1 MRVAVLFAI
10 AVLVCAGDA
19 NAQKF
24 YKWKDA
30 DGVTHYTTT
39 PPPDGQQ
46 ADRLAVD
53 AAPASPLV
61 DDKPAEGQPRD
72 PNVPTE
78 ARSGNAV
85 ERRSAACTT
94 ARANLGTLETNPF
107 VTMDKDGD
115 GKQELLTVDEQ
126 NAQIARAREQVR
138 ILCADQPAAG

>member
-1 MRVAVLFAI
+1 MRIAVLFAI
-10 AVLVCAGDA
+10 AALVCAGDA

-24 YKWKDA
+24 FKWKDA

-53 AAPASPLV
+53 PAPARPLA
-61 DDKPAEGQPRD
+61 DDAPAEGEARD
-72 PNVPTE
+72 PGVPAE
-78 ARSGNAV
+78 ARSSTAMEQRN
-85 ERRSAACTT
+85 AACIT
-94 ARANLGTLETNPF
+94 ARSNLGTLESNPF

-138 ILCADQPAAG
+138 TLCAEQPAAG